1 MAAAAGN
8 SVRNMI
14 NKVAS
19 LVESASQTIL
29 YLLPF
34 IIAHLVQTAQKFFSY
49 FFEQNT
55 PGAVSRSRRFL
66 TERNVARFIASEPHF
81 NGYQAVLTSL
91 ALIGFHGN
99 ISETKGYGAH
109 YVRGSP

>member
-1 MAAAAGN
+1 M
-8 SVRNMI
+8 
-14 NKVAS
+14 
-19 LVESASQTIL
+19 
-29 YLLPF
+29 
-34 IIAHLVQTAQKFFSY
+34 QTAQKFFSY

-66 TERNVARFIASEPHF
+66 TERNVARLIASEPRL

-99 ISETKGYGAH
+99 ISKTKGYGAH
-109 YVRGSP
+109 YVRCSR